1 MESSG
6 ALATGVLE
14 LTQTLTKY
22 NQELQQRADEKAR
35 LSKDHAECKKR
46 LSWQQQRAHGL
57 RRNVERLF
65 NETNWLNTKTA
76 EVVQDAQLLS
86 HEIRQCKAELDQARA
101 ALRPPPG
108 RDDGRPA

>member
-1 MESSG
+1 MSG

-22 NQELQQRADEKAR
+22 NQELQQRAEEKAR
-35 LSKDHAECKKR
+35 LSRDHAECRKR

-76 EVVQDAQLLS
+76 EVAQDAQLLA
-86 HEIRQCKAELDQARA
+86 HEIRRSTVTFSGYASSAGAYSAGSTDATDR
-101 ALRPPPG
+101 
-108 RDDGRPA
+108 